1 MATGRVGSST
11 PTFASSSRR
20 QSINKIDIPFRA
32 FLGYLHFILYHDDFY
47 RNAIGKPRCT
57 YGMELQ
63 RVPGP
68 SINAAR
74 KRMRTSS
81 ENHSPSR
88 KTSLPRAQSIERYL
102 RPRKGFLSL
111 PIELRCEIYSYLLV
125 VDPSMNAPDD
135 LNKPLDKVLCLQ
147 TLHLNRQIR
156 EEALHILL
164 HKNVWIHFQI
174 GPITVPKH
182 DSYHIYQLGDA
193 GRYAQPNIPISGFLG
208 ERVRQRLVADV
219 KVTQRSEFVDEQRWQ
234 TEEGVE
240 VRKDILFAYNAG
252 RYNHLCHLIRRFGA
266 LAIKSLDISV
276 CFLEHRSWRWQL
288 SSDMR
293 LGLAQL
299 LVTTKNTL
307 SFTVRGAEELQDRF
321 KIAEDGWRSYSRNT
335 PAPKQFND
343 ELEEII
349 SKSAI
354 ALDQGAYNDARCRLS
369 YVDDIQAIHSQ
380 AFVQGDPDEETRR
393 EALERDMFV
402 IQVLAVA
409 LSDKRRPQSA
419 ARLLRKLDLMC
430 ANEWFR
436 GGDNAGLLGY
446 ACGSLNR
453 RLPKAGRS

>member
-1 MATGRVGSST
+1 MAVKPVLKSLKDPVSSAEGQKT
-11 PTFASSSRR
+11 QRENPGA
-20 QSINKIDIPFRA
+20 
-32 FLGYLHFILYHDDFY
+32 H
-47 RNAIGKPRCT
+47 

-68 SINAAR
+68 STNAAR
-74 KRMRTSS
+74 KRTGTYNRS
-81 ENHSPSR
+81 HSLSR
-88 KTSLPRAQSIERYL
+88 KTSLPRAQSTEGYL
-102 RPRKGFLSL
+102 RPRRGFLSL
-111 PIELRCEIYSYLLV
+111 PIELRWEIYSYLLV
-125 VDPSMNAPDD
+125 VDPSMDAPDD
-135 LNKPLDKVLCLQ
+135 LNKRLDKVLCLHI
-147 TLHLNRQIR
+147 LHVNRQIR

-182 DSYHIYQLGDA
+182 DSYHIYQLGNA

-208 ERVRQRLVADV
+208 EKVRQRLVADV
-219 KVTQRSEFVDEQRWQ
+219 KITQRSEFVDEQRWD
-234 TEEGVE
+234 TEGRAE
-240 VRKDILFAYNAG
+240 VRKDVLFAYNAG
-252 RYNHLCHLIRRFGA
+252 RFNHLCHLIRRFGA
-266 LAIKSLDISV
+266 RAIKSLDISV
-276 CFLEHRSWRWQL
+276 CFPEHKSWRRQL

-293 LGLAQL
+293 LGLVQL
-299 LVTTKNTL
+299 LVQTKNTL
-307 SFTVRGAEELQDRF
+307 SFTTWGAEELRDRF
-321 KIAEDGWRSYSRNT
+321 KIAEEEWRSYSRNT
-335 PAPKQFND
+335 PVLEQFND

-380 AFVQGDPDEETRR
+380 AFVQSDPDEEARR

-409 LSDKRRPQSA
+409 LSDKRPPHSA
-419 ARLLRKLDLMC
+419 AYLLRKLDLMC
-430 ANEWFR
+430 ATEWFR
-436 GGDNAGLLGY
+436 GGDNSGLLGY